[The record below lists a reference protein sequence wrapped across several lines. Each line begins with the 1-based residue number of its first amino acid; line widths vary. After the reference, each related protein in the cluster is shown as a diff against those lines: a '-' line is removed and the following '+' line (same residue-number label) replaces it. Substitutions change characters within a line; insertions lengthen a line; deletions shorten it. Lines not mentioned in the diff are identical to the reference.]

1 MGGGLAVGR
10 LHEFYGK
17 ESVGKS
23 TLATIFLAMAQK
35 LYPDKFVGVVDAE
48 HAFDEVYAK
57 SLGID
62 LERCLIL
69 RPDVAIEAF
78 DCMFDLAATAN
89 VSCFFLDSLASLIA
103 QETLDSDDGQGNAAL
118 ARVISENIKKT
129 ATICSKTMTTGIFSN
144 QKRTNP
150 RQTYGNPEYVVG
162 GNSAKHYFSIR
173 LDMVNA
179 GFIKAGE
186 AAEAIVLGHRNKIT
200 CVKNKTARPHQFTE
214 VDFLYDEGGYS
225 KEADLIDEAVGMG
238 LMSKA
243 GSWLTWNPTGDKMQG
258 RERWI
263 KALRA
268 DHDWYERMLATIQE
282 GLTEDYV
289 TQSTDQE
296 LLAEAEVVE

>member
-1 MGGGLAVGR
+1 
-10 LHEFYGK
+10 
-17 ESVGKS
+17 
-23 TLATIFLAMAQK
+23 
-35 LYPDKFVGVVDAE
+35 
-48 HAFDEVYAK
+48 
-57 SLGID
+57 
-62 LERCLIL
+62 
-69 RPDVAIEAF
+69 
-78 DCMFDLAATAN
+78 
-89 VSCFFLDSLASLIA
+89 
-103 QETLDSDDGQGNAAL
+103 
-118 ARVISENIKKT
+118 
-129 ATICSKTMTTGIFSN
+129 MTTGIFSN